1 MGAFLLFF
9 FTIKNLRSYF
19 KVCKLVDSPSN
30 SPSGRRSS
38 IGVGYESSGSRSRDR
53 SSCVVP
59 SPLATTNTIEDID
72 GEYKTNS
79 SSKERKDFSR
89 LFVPIQSPSPGA
101 MDCCTAYGD
110 SEESLANNHLDFST
124 SKIRE
129 TVSKEF
135 SVANGK
141 SN

>member
-53 SSCVVP
+53 TSCVVP
-59 SPLATTNTIEDID
+59 SPLAATNTIEDID

-101 MDCCTAYGD
+101 MDCCTGD
-110 SEESLANNHLDFST
+110 SEESLGNNHLDFST

-129 TVSKEF
+129 TVSKEY